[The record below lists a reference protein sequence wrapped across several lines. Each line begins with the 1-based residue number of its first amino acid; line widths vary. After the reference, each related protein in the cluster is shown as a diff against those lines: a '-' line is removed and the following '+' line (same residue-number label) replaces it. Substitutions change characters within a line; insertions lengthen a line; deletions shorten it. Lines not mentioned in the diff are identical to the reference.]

1 MFYDSG
7 RNSGR
12 QPSFFKN
19 IWLALY
25 FINLQFI
32 TMLEKLFGFNPKKST
47 VRTEIMAGITTFLT
61 MAYILAVNPNILGE
75 TGMDKGALFTTTVLM
90 SALPTIFMALYAKLP
105 LALAPGMGLNAFF
118 AYTVCLIMGYSWQ
131 FALTAVF
138 LEGLV
143 FLLLT
148 VTNLREKIVDV
159 IPPALKT
166 AISAG
171 IGLYIAFIGLKN
183 AEVIVDNPATLV
195 SLGKLTSGSGL
206 LGVIGIAITSI
217 LLVRNVK
224 GALLI
229 GILATTLI
237 GIPMGIT
244 QLDGFFSTPPTIEPI
259 FLKFEWSQVCTAE
272 MATIVFTLLFVDLFD
287 CIGTVIGVT
296 TRANMIDADG
306 KIPGLKKVFMV
317 DSVSTAAGA
326 MMGTSTVAVYVESA
340 AGVNEGGRTG
350 LTSFTTGCCFLLA
363 LFFAPFFLA
372 IPAAATAPVLVL
384 VGLMMMS
391 NIWKVDFF
399 DYKESIPAFICMIFM
414 PLAYSISDGILLGHL
429 AYVIINFFSGNRKS
443 LTPGMYVLAVIFVLK
458 FILH

>member
-32 TMLEKLFGFNPKKST
+32 TMLEKLFGFNPKET
-47 VRTEIMAGITTFLT
+47 TIRTEIMAGVTTFLT
-61 MAYILAVNPNILGE
+61 MAYILAVNPSILSE
-75 TGMDKGALFTTTVLM
+75 AGMDKGALFTTTVLM

-244 QLDGFFSTPPTIEPI
+244 QLDGF
-259 FLKFEWSQVCTAE
+259 
-272 MATIVFTLLFVDLFD
+272 
-287 CIGTVIGVT
+287 
-296 TRANMIDADG
+296 
-306 KIPGLKKVFMV
+306 
-317 DSVSTAAGA
+317 
-326 MMGTSTVAVYVESA
+326 
-340 AGVNEGGRTG
+340 
-350 LTSFTTGCCFLLA
+350 
-363 LFFAPFFLA
+363 
-372 IPAAATAPVLVL
+372 
-384 VGLMMMS
+384 
-391 NIWKVDFF
+391 
-399 DYKESIPAFICMIFM
+399 
-414 PLAYSISDGILLGHL
+414 
-429 AYVIINFFSGNRKS
+429 
-443 LTPGMYVLAVIFVLK
+443 
-458 FILH
+458 

>member
-1 MFYDSG
+1 
-7 RNSGR
+7 
-12 QPSFFKN
+12 
-19 IWLALY
+19 
-25 FINLQFI
+25 
-32 TMLEKLFGFNPKKST
+32 MLEKLFGFNPKKST

-61 MAYILAVNPNILGE
+61 MAYILAVNPSILGE

-206 LGVIGIAITSI
+206 LGIIGIAITSV

-244 QLDGFFSTPPTIEPI
+244 QLDGFFSIPPSIEPI

>member
-1 MFYDSG
+1 
-7 RNSGR
+7 
-12 QPSFFKN
+12 
-19 IWLALY
+19 
-25 FINLQFI
+25 
-32 TMLEKLFGFNPKKST
+32 MLEKLFGFNPKET
-47 VRTEIMAGITTFLT
+47 TIRTEIMAGITTFLT

-75 TGMDKGALFTTTVLM
+75 TGMDKGALFTTTVIM
-90 SALPTIFMALYAKLP
+90 SAIPTIFMGLYAKLP

-138 LEGLV
+138 LEGLA
-143 FLLLT
+143 FILLT

-159 IPPALKT
+159 IPEGLKT

-183 AEVIVDNPATLV
+183 AEIIVDNPATLV

-206 LGVIGIAITSI
+206 LGVIGIVITSI
-217 LLVRNVK
+217 MLVRNIK

-229 GILATTLI
+229 GILLTTII
-237 GIPMGIT
+237 GIPMGLTELSGVFSIPPSI
-244 QLDGFFSTPPTIEPI
+244 DPFFMKLEWENI
-259 FLKFEWSQVCTAE
+259 FSQE
-272 MATIVFTLLFVDLFD
+272 MFVIVFTLLFVDLFD

-296 TRANMIDADG
+296 TRAGMIGEDG
-306 KIPGLKKVFMV
+306 KIPHLKDVFMV
-317 DSVSTAAGA
+317 DSVATTVGA
-326 MMGTSTVAVYVESA
+326 TMGTSTVAVYVESA
-340 AGVNEGGRTG
+340 AGVNEGGRSG
-350 LTSFTTGCCFLLA
+350 LTAFTTGICFLLA

-391 NIWKVDFF
+391 NIWKIDFF

-429 AYVIINFFSGNRKS
+429 TYVAINVLGGNHKNI
-443 LTPGMYVLAVIFVLK
+443 TKGMYILAAIFLLK
-458 FILH
+458 FIL

>member
-1 MFYDSG
+1 M
-7 RNSGR
+7 
-12 QPSFFKN
+12 
-19 IWLALY
+19 
-25 FINLQFI
+25 LQ
-32 TMLEKLFGFNPKKST
+32 KLFGFNPKETT
-47 VRTEIMAGITTFLT
+47 VKTEIMAGITTFLT

-75 TGMDKGALFTTTVLM
+75 TGMDKGALFTTTVIM
-90 SALPTIFMALYAKLP
+90 SAIPTIFMGLYAKLP

-138 LEGLV
+138 LEGLA
-143 FLLLT
+143 FILLT

-159 IPPALKT
+159 IPDALKT

-195 SLGKLTSGSGL
+195 SLGHLTSGSGL
-206 LGVIGIAITSI
+206 LAIIGIVLTSV
-217 LLVRNVK
+217 LLVKNVK

-244 QLDGFFSTPPTIEPI
+244 NLDGFSSIPPSIEPI
-259 FLKFEWSQVCTAE
+259 FMKFEWSNIFTAE

-296 TRANMIDADG
+296 TRAGMVGEDG
-306 KIPGLKKVFMV
+306 KIPNLKKVFMV

-326 MMGTSTVAVYVESA
+326 AMGTSTVAVYVESA
-340 AGVNEGGRTG
+340 AGVNEGGRSG
-350 LTSFTTGCCFLLA
+350 LTAFTTGICFLIA

-391 NIWKVDFF
+391 NIWKIDFF
-399 DYKESIPAFICMIFM
+399 DYKESIPAFICMLFM

-429 AYVIINFFSGNRKS
+429 TYVIVNLLSGNRKN
-443 LTPGMYVLAVIFVLK
+443 LTTGMYILAVIFLLK
-458 FILH
+458 FILQ